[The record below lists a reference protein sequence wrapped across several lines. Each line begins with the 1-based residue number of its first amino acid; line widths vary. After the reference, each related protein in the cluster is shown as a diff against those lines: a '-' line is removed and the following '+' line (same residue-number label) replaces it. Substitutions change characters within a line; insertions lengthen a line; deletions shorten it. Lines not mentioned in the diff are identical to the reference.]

1 MAFTANAQTPVFH
14 EGFDA
19 EQTKAKTELG
29 WYEFIN
35 SQEGD
40 TRLIVADE
48 PFAGAGCLQ
57 FVNNVTPTCE
67 GQGWQRAIKFR
78 NLPLESG
85 KIYQIDFAFKGSNRY
100 NKNGEEVDPADEA
113 NNPRCEMRV
122 GLMQGYENSDIS
134 ILGAKGEDQTK
145 SQSYFNPAEYEQYSY
160 KFYFASKENQD
171 AQYQAQGKDIQY
183 INDYFVT
190 MNIINPGTFYLDE
203 FTLTEINSAVDAITY
218 GGEGTIR
225 VKYMFDT
232 TISALAKAE
241 ANGRVILD
249 PSCAKVTIAG
259 EAKDIQAVEL
269 HKDGYLYVFLND
281 EAWDEAIESEILV
294 SFTNPEDIVNFAG
307 DAKDAKLFAF
317 ENVKAA
323 NYDAELADIYSFLW
337 QEPVLVSSNPAI
349 NSFCLDENI
358 SEFTLTFDHKIYTGD
373 NDFQDPPVAVLSTG
387 EVLAIKEGQPEIS
400 ESITF
405 VRTGTAPLTKG
416 MYSLSVSL
424 ITSEIGITM
433 GEDVV
438 VPFET
443 GKIKMAQIIY
453 TDLFTNLLVGAN
465 GGQPEGW
472 TILIGGEDWTG
483 GTPKEDN
490 GAACRNINL
499 TKDGVEYT
507 AFYLCDRDGYT
518 YMQYGDK
525 EGYALTLPAGDL
537 AFSVLAVGHESAS
550 RRIEYRIE
558 DMAGNV
564 LATASEMTDALAENN
579 FAKMSALTVKFNN
592 PTEQNVILKIREPE
606 GGYTACRIMGVKC
619 QSYVETPGDK
629 FEPEVVFEGKFTGA
643 NMPAADSGWLFYE
656 NNNQLE
662 PGSGR
667 NGTSGMLERNF
678 HAKMPTAAF
687 FRECGTNSE
696 AAMRIEYGNGNGV
709 EGIEIP
715 EGGYELT
722 YYAGTWNDDG
732 GNTAGTSKVFMQI
745 INYETGEI
753 AFTSEHVNIANFKN
767 GGDCSGQ
774 ADKVTETFNCKGG
787 KFYIKAWGT
796 TNTVWGALSIVKPGS
811 QAAKWYAA
819 MAEAVEE
826 AEGEAELSA
835 DGKYDGATKTALLAA
850 IEKGKDPSAMHTVE
864 EFEAA
869 IAALNALK
877 DKMAAR
883 RKNVD
888 AFEGNRTTLAGA
900 IESATG
906 TKYEGL
912 DVYPKAVECYNNYK
926 DVSSLDLDDE
936 TLASAVADMGNMGQL
951 INNMMGTCVN
961 LLTAQEVELANMI
974 VGLDAAA
981 EDNEFVVAAK
991 ESIKDDQEIVTVLKK
1006 MYALKLYQKIA
1017 AGENVFEEYDVDAE
1031 VSTPIERAAGAMI
1044 QNRNFYCTAIVPDK
1058 EQTAVAKV
1066 TDYPGWTI
1074 EVFAGDIRPVFNTGW
1089 GEDGN
1094 APRANKPIADAAVR
1108 ANWGTNNYDV
1118 HQLVE
1123 NMPVATYRV
1132 SLVVGKDGDQATESY
1147 AYIGEGEN
1155 QLKSVYLGTD
1165 RATGEAQVFENYV
1178 PEINGPLGQMLIGGY
1193 INITQSFG
1201 SVDKADLTMVA
1212 KAEGF
1217 DYAAAAAA
1225 LEKDI
1230 ADAIQTAVVPEGE
1243 PVRVEYYTLGGAK
1256 VATPAVGT
1264 VVIKA
1269 ALYKNGAMK
1278 VSKQLVK

>member
-14 EGFDA
+14 EGFNA

-35 SQEGD
+35 SQAGD
-40 TRLIVADE
+40 KRVIVADE
-48 PFAGAGCLQ
+48 PFDGAGCLQ
-57 FVNNVTPTCE
+57 IINDPSTTCE

-232 TISALAKAE
+232 TISALAKAQ

-443 GKIKMAQIIY
+443 GKIKMAQTIY
-453 TDLFTNLLVGAN
+453 TKLEDICIVNNAEANYIPEGWKVITAGGERTPEESPYTSGGRTFVINGIAGLYFTAN
-465 GGQPEGW
+465 GGEG
-472 TILIGGEDWTG
+472 I
-483 GTPKEDN
+483 
-490 GAACRNINL
+490 
-499 TKDGVEYT
+499 V
-507 AFYLCDRDGYT
+507 
-518 YMQYGDK
+518 
-525 EGYALTLPAGDL
+525 TLPAVTIPAGNIELRAILGSWKNNAVNITVD
-537 AFSVLAVGHESAS
+537 VLDE
-550 RRIEYRIE
+550 
-558 DMAGNV
+558 AGNV
-564 LATASEMTDALAENN
+564 VITKTDNTTAIGVEGHKNAGDFAMNCLEGFTLRLENAAPATYNVRITLHTDGDN
-579 FAKMSALTVKFNN
+579 
-592 PTEQNVILKIREPE
+592 
-606 GGYTACRIMGVKC
+606 GVFLRGLDVY
-619 QSYVETPGDK
+619 SYEETPGDK

-687 FRECGTNSE
+687 FRECGANSE
-696 AAMRIEYGNGNGV
+696 AAYRIEYGNGNGV
-709 EGIEIP
+709 EGLEIP

-722 YYAGTWNDDG
+722 YYAGTWNDQG
-732 GNTAGTSKVFMQI
+732 GNDNGTSKVFMQI

-819 MAEAVEE
+819 MADAVEE
-826 AEGEAELSA
+826 AEAEAEASA

-912 DVYPKAVECYNNYK
+912 DVYPKAVACYDTYK
-926 DVSSLDLDDE
+926 EVNSLDLDDE

-951 INNMMGTCVN
+951 INNMMNTCVN

-974 VGLDAAA
+974 VDLDAAA
-981 EDNEFVVAAK
+981 ADNEFVVAAK
-991 ESIKDDQEIVTVLKK
+991 ESIKDDQELVTVLKK
-1006 MYALKLYQKIA
+1006 MYSLKLYQKIA

-1201 SVDKADLTMVA
+1201 SIDKADLTMVA

>member
-1 MAFTANAQTPVFH
+1 MAFTANAQTPIFH

-19 EQTKAKTELG
+19 EQTKAETALG
-29 WYEFIN
+29 WYEYIN
-35 SQEGD
+35 SQAGD
-40 TRLIVADE
+40 SRVIVADE

-57 FVNNVTPTCE
+57 IINDPSTTCE

-100 NKNGEEVDPADEA
+100 NKEGGEVDPVND
-113 NNPRCEMRV
+113 PRCEMRV
-122 GLMQGYENSDIS
+122 GLMQGYENTDIS
-134 ILGAKGEDQTK
+134 ILDAKGGDQTK
-145 SQSYFNPAEYEQYSY
+145 TQSYFNPTEYEKYSY

-183 INDYFVT
+183 INSYFAT
-190 MNIINPGTFYLDE
+190 LNIINPGTFYLDE
-203 FTLTEINSAVDAITY
+203 FTLTEINSAVDVISY
-218 GGEGTIR
+218 GGDGTIR

-232 TISALAKAE
+232 TIPALAKAE
-241 ANGRVILD
+241 TIGRVILD
-249 PSCAKVTIAG
+249 PSCATVTIDG
-259 EAKDIQAVEL
+259 EKQDLEAVEL
-269 HKDGYLYVFLND
+269 HKDGYLYVFLTD
-281 EAWDEAIESEILV
+281 ASWQEATESEIVV
-294 SFTNPEDIVNFAG
+294 SFTNPDEIVNFAG
-307 DAKDAKLFAF
+307 DNKDAKMFAF
-317 ENVKAA
+317 EAVKAA
-323 NYDAELADIYSFLW
+323 TYDPELASISSFIW
-337 QEPVLVSSNPAI
+337 EQPVLVSSNPAI
-349 NSFCLDENI
+349 NSFCLEETI
-358 SEFTLTFDHKIYTGD
+358 SEFTLTFDHMIYTCD
-373 NDFQDPPVAVLSTG
+373 NDYADPPTAVLSTG
-387 EVLAIKEGQPEIS
+387 EQLAIKPGQDELS
-400 ESITF
+400 KSITF
-405 VRTGTAPLTKG
+405 VRTGDAPLTKG
-416 MYSLSVSL
+416 MYSITVSN
-424 ITSEIGITM
+424 ITSEVGITM
-433 GEDVV
+433 GDDVV

-443 GKIKMAQIIY
+443 GKIKMAQIVY
-453 TDLFTNLLVGAN
+453 TDLFTNLLVGPN

-472 TILIGGEDWTG
+472 TILIGGEDWNG
-483 GTPKEDN
+483 GEPKEDN
-490 GAACRNINL
+490 GSACRNINM
-499 TKDGVEYT
+499 TKDGEEYT

-550 RRIEYRIE
+550 RRVEYRIE

-709 EGIEIP
+709 EGLEIP

-722 YYAGTWNDDG
+722 YYAGTWNDQG
-732 GNTAGTSKVFMQI
+732 GNDNGTSKVFMQI

-826 AEGEAELSA
+826 AEGEAEISA
-835 DGKYDGATKTALLAA
+835 AEKYDGATKTALLAA

-877 DKMAAR
+877 DNMAAR

-888 AFEGNRTTLAGA
+888 AFDGNRTTLAGA

-906 TKYEGL
+906 TKFEGL
-912 DVYPKAVECYNNYK
+912 EVYPKAVACYDTYK
-926 DVSSLDLDDE
+926 EVNSLDLDDE
-936 TLASAVADMGNMGQL
+936 TLASAVADMGSMGQL

-974 VGLDAAA
+974 VALDETAA
-981 EDNEFVVAAK
+981 DNELVVAAR
-991 ESIKDDQEIVTVLKK
+991 ESIKDDQVLVNALKK
-1006 MYALKLYQKIA
+1006 VYTLKLYQKIA
-1017 AGENVFEEYDVDAE
+1017 AGENVFQEYDPDLE
-1031 VSTPIERAAGAMI
+1031 ISTPKEIAAGAMI

-1058 EQTAVAKV
+1058 DQTAIAKV

-1123 NMPVATYRV
+1123 NMPVALYNV
-1132 SLVVGKDGDQATESY
+1132 SLVVGKDGDQETESY
-1147 AYIGEGEN
+1147 AYLGEGEN

-1165 RATGEAQVFENYV
+1165 RATGEAQVFNNYV
-1178 PEINGPLGQMLIGGY
+1178 PEIDGALGKMLIGGY
-1193 INITQSFG
+1193 INITGSFG
-1201 SVDKADLTMVA
+1201 SIDKADLTMIA
-1212 KAEGF
+1212 PAEGF
-1217 DYAAAAAA
+1217 NYAAAAAA
-1225 LEKDI
+1225 LEKEI
-1230 ADAIQTAVVPEGE
+1230 ADGIQSVVVPQGE
-1243 PVRVEYYTLGGAK
+1243 PVRVEYYTIGGAK

-1269 ALYKNGAMK
+1269 AVYANGVK
-1278 VSKQLVK
+1278 TVSKHIVK

>member
-35 SQEGD
+35 SQAGD
-40 TRLIVADE
+40 SRVIVADE

-78 NLPLESG
+78 NLPLEAG

-232 TISALAKAE
+232 TISALAKAQ

-294 SFTNPEDIVNFAG
+294 SFTNPEEIVNFAG

-443 GKIKMAQIIY
+443 GKIKMAQTIY
-453 TDLFTNLLVGAN
+453 TKLEDICIVNNAEANYIPEGWKVITAGGERTPEESPYTSGGRTFVINGIAGLYFTAN
-465 GGQPEGW
+465 GGEG
-472 TILIGGEDWTG
+472 I
-483 GTPKEDN
+483 
-490 GAACRNINL
+490 
-499 TKDGVEYT
+499 V
-507 AFYLCDRDGYT
+507 
-518 YMQYGDK
+518 
-525 EGYALTLPAGDL
+525 TLPAVTIPAGNIELRAILGSWKNNAVSITVD
-537 AFSVLAVGHESAS
+537 VLDE
-550 RRIEYRIE
+550 
-558 DMAGNV
+558 AGNV
-564 LATASEMTDALAENN
+564 VITKTDNTTAIGVEGHKNAGDFAMNCLEGFTLRLENAAPATYNVRITLHTDGDN
-579 FAKMSALTVKFNN
+579 
-592 PTEQNVILKIREPE
+592 
-606 GGYTACRIMGVKC
+606 GVFLRGLDVY
-619 QSYVETPGDK
+619 SYEETPGDK

-709 EGIEIP
+709 EGLEIP

-722 YYAGTWNDDG
+722 YYAGTWNDQG
-732 GNTAGTSKVFMQI
+732 GNDNGTSKVFMQI

-774 ADKVTETFNCKGG
+774 ADKVTESFNCKGG
-787 KFYIKAWGT
+787 KYYLKVWGT
-796 TNTVWGALSIVKPGS
+796 NNTVWGALQIIKPGS

-819 MAEAVEE
+819 IAEAVEE
-826 AEGEAELSA
+826 AEAEATLCE
-835 DGKYDGATKTALLAA
+835 DGKYNGTTKTALLAEIA
-850 IEKGKDPSAMHTVE
+850 KAKNPSAMHTVK

-869 IAALNALK
+869 IANLNALK
-877 DKMAAR
+877 DNMAAR

-888 AFEGNRTTLAGA
+888 AFDGNRNSIA
-900 IESATG
+900 SALSSCEG
-906 TKYEGL
+906 TKFEKL
-912 DVYPKAVECYNNYK
+912 EVYPTAVACYESYK
-926 DVSSLDLDDE
+926 DVNSLDLDDA
-936 TLASAVADMGNMGQL
+936 TLAAAVADMGNMGAL
-951 INNMMGTCVN
+951 LNNMKGTCVD
-961 LLTAQEVELANMI
+961 LLTKQIVELAGMI
-974 VGLDAAA
+974 VALDP
-981 EDNEFVVAAK
+981 
-991 ESIKDDQEIVTVLKK
+991 ESESNDYVLATKDAITDDQALAAMLKK
-1006 MYALKLYQKIA
+1006 MYAAKLYKKIG
-1017 AGENVFEEYDVDAE
+1017 AGENPFADYDEELDQTIAKE
-1031 VSTPIERAAGAMI
+1031 IAAGAMI
-1044 QNRNFYCTAIVPDK
+1044 QNRDFYCTAIVPDK
-1058 EQTAVAKV
+1058 EQTTIAKV

-1118 HQLVE
+1118 HQLVKD
-1123 NMPVATYRV
+1123 MPVATYRV

-1201 SVDKADLTMVA
+1201 SIDKADLTMVA

>member
-19 EQTKAKTELG
+19 ELTKAKTELG

-35 SQEGD
+35 SQAGD
-40 TRLIVADE
+40 SRVIVADE

-57 FVNNVTPTCE
+57 IINDPSTTCE

-100 NKNGEEVDPADEA
+100 NKEGGEVDPAND
-113 NNPRCEMRV
+113 PRCEMRI
-122 GLMQGYENSDIS
+122 GLMQGYENTDIS
-134 ILGAKGEDQTK
+134 ILDAKSGDQTK
-145 SQSYFNPAEYEQYSY
+145 SQSYFNPENYEQYSY

-171 AQYQAQGKDIQY
+171 AQYQAQGKNIQY
-183 INDYFVT
+183 INDYFAT
-190 MNIINPGTFYLDE
+190 LNILNPGTFYLDE
-203 FTLTEINSAVDAITY
+203 FTLTEIDVKSAVDAITY

-232 TISALAKAE
+232 NISSLVNE
-241 ANGRVILD
+241 AGRDRIILD
-249 PSCAKVTIAG
+249 PSCAKVTIDG
-259 EAKDIQAVEL
+259 EEQSIQGVEL

-281 EAWDEAIESEILV
+281 MAWDEASESEILV

-307 DAKDAKLFAF
+307 DVKDAKLFAF
-317 ENVKAA
+317 ETVKAA
-323 NYDAELADIYSFLW
+323 EYDASLEDIYSFYW
-337 QEPVLVSSNPAI
+337 MEPALVSSIPEN

-358 SEFTLTFDHKIYTGD
+358 SEFTLTFDHKIYTVETEEAY
-373 NDFQDPPVAVLSTG
+373 PPTAVLSTG
-387 EVLAIKEGQPEIS
+387 ETLAIKEGQPELT
-400 ESITF
+400 ETITF
-405 VRTGTAPLTKG
+405 VRTSTAPLTKG
-416 MYSLSVSL
+416 MYKLTVSDV
-424 ITSEIGITM
+424 TSEAGITM
-433 GEDVV
+433 GEDAFIS
-438 VPFET
+438 FET
-443 GKIKMAQIIY
+443 GEIQMAKTTY
-453 TDLFTNLLVGAN
+453 TKLEDICIVNNAEANYIPEGWKVITAGGERTPEESPYTSGGRTFVINGIAGLYFTAN
-465 GGQPEGW
+465 GGEG
-472 TILIGGEDWTG
+472 I
-483 GTPKEDN
+483 
-490 GAACRNINL
+490 
-499 TKDGVEYT
+499 V
-507 AFYLCDRDGYT
+507 
-518 YMQYGDK
+518 
-525 EGYALTLPAGDL
+525 TLPAVTIPAGNIELRAILGSWKNNAVNITVD
-537 AFSVLAVGHESAS
+537 VLDE
-550 RRIEYRIE
+550 
-558 DMAGNV
+558 AGNV
-564 LATASEMTDALAENN
+564 VITKTDNTTAIGVEGHKNAGDFAMNCLEGFTLRLENAAPATYNVRITLHTDGDN
-579 FAKMSALTVKFNN
+579 
-592 PTEQNVILKIREPE
+592 
-606 GGYTACRIMGVKC
+606 GVFLRGLDVY
-619 QSYVETPGDK
+619 SYEETPGEK
-629 FEPEVVFEGKFTGA
+629 FDPVVAFESKFVGG
-643 NMPAADSGWLFYE
+643 NMPAEGSGWLVYE
-656 NNNQLE
+656 NNNPLT

-667 NGTSGMLERNF
+667 SGTSGILENNF
-678 HAKMPTAAF
+678 HVKMQSAAF

-696 AAMRIEYGNGNGV
+696 AAYRIEYGNGNGV
-709 EGIEIP
+709 EGLEIP
-715 EGGYELT
+715 EGSYEIT
-722 YYAGTWNDDG
+722 YYAGTWNDQG

-745 INYETGEI
+745 IDAESGEI
-753 AFTSEHVNIANFKN
+753 AFYSEHVNKANFMN

-774 ADKVTETFNCKGG
+774 ADKVNEPFNCKGG
-787 KFYIKAWGT
+787 KYYVKAWGT
-796 TNTVWGALSIVKPGS
+796 TNTVWGSLSIVQPGS
-811 QAAKWYAA
+811 QAAKWYTA
-819 MAEAVEE
+819 MADAVAE
-826 AEGEAELSA
+826 AEAEAEASA
-835 DGKYDGATKTALLAA
+835 DDKYNGTTKTELLAA
-850 IEKGKDPSAMHTVE
+850 IEKGKNPSAMHTAR

-888 AFEGNRTTLAGA
+888 AFEGNRTTLANA
-900 IESATG
+900 IEAATA

-912 DVYPKAVECYNNYK
+912 EVYPKAVECYNNYK
-926 DVSSLDLDDE
+926 DVNSLDLDDE
-936 TLASAVADMGNMGQL
+936 TLASAVADMGSMGEL
-951 INNMMGTCVN
+951 INNMMNTCIP

-981 EDNEFVVAAK
+981 ADNEFVVAAK

-1017 AGENVFEEYDVDAE
+1017 AGENVFEEYDTEAE

-1074 EVFAGDIRPVFNTGW
+1074 EVFAGDIRPVFNYNW
-1089 GEDGN
+1089 GEQN
-1094 APRANKPIADAAVR
+1094 NTPRPNKPIADAAVR

-1201 SVDKADLTMVA
+1201 SIDKADLTMVA